1 MNASISYSDGIK
13 SVYDALHMGQ
23 IDQALKLTQDLDKLE
38 ELTTIQQ
45 MTRNVAKAKVLIEI
59 GDTDEA
65 LNIIQKVLGDKAIV
79 DDKPLHAR
87 AKATHA
93 RAMVMFGEHGD
104 ALSLAEEVERLYE
117 KMIESEK
124 EESEPI
130 VAEMKGLIGLIYNN
144 QGELDAAL
152 QQYKDSMSI
161 CKKLNLRKDL
171 GMLHFN
177 MGSVYKLQDKL
188 SLSITYLEQAVE
200 IFRDINYYE
209 AETTTLQA
217 LEEIHRMQGDE
228 DLAFVYKRKQDSLT
242 EKLQF
247 TKFQLEATKEK
258 QNLERVIEK
267 LNSENIELKQQ
278 IWSYKFEI
286 DASEGATDE
295 SRTLPGTLLQTT
307 TDELEKTRKELEKT
321 KDLYEE
327 VRSELSNNLSDQR
340 EIEQK
345 LRLEFDQ
352 HKTKSETEIK
362 SLQSVLESTNA
373 DKTVEAQKSR
383 VTELALDEKLREL
396 EKLETKL
403 KEFDTIKSQMGQEA
417 TIIAELKKEKT
428 DFQAELS
435 KLSDK
440 NSIMEAKIELL
451 NETIEKGKEEGHIG
465 LDDIKIQYEREIAEL
480 KDRILEM
487 SNFENRANTLSDD
500 LLKANEKVR
509 ELKSELTNYKNR
521 YENVERELSKEKTT
535 ARFESKKPTKDQR
548 IPLQPRPQTRQP
560 LTSPMAGTKPIH
572 ARGLPGTLEDF
583 LNKDK
588 LAQKISEILKN
599 RPKIQLRMLSMQ
611 LGSSPAKIIDTI
623 SQLEDKG
630 FLKVNYAYKEDPNP
644 EITKAK

>member
-1 MNASISYSDGIK
+1 
-13 SVYDALHMGQ
+13 MGQ

-38 ELTTIQQ
+38 ELTTMQQ

-65 LNIIQKVLGDKAIV
+65 LNIIQKVLGDKAIT
-79 DDKPLHAR
+79 DNKPLHAR

-130 VAEMKGLIGLIYNN
+130 VAEMKSLIGLIYNN

-177 MGSVYKLQDKL
+177 IGSVYKLQDKL

-228 DLAFVYKRKQDSLT
+228 DLAFVYKQKQDSLT

-247 TKFQLEATKEK
+247 TKFQLESTKEK
-258 QNLERVIEK
+258 QNLERLIEK
-267 LNSENIELKQQ
+267 LNNENIELKQQ

-307 TDELEKTRKELEKT
+307 TNELEKTRKELEKT

-327 VRSELSNNLSDQR
+327 VRSELSNNLTDQR

-352 HKTKSETEIK
+352 YKTKSESEIK
-362 SLQSVLESTNA
+362 SLKSELESTNA
-373 DKTVEAQKSR
+373 EKTVEAQKSR

-403 KEFDTIKSQMGQEA
+403 KELDTIKSQMGQEA
-417 TIIAELKKEKT
+417 TIIAELKKEKI

-451 NETIEKGKEEGHIG
+451 NETIDKGKKEGHIG
-465 LDDIKIQYEREIAEL
+465 LDDLKIQYEQEIAEL
-480 KDRILEM
+480 KDRIFAM
-487 SNFENRANTLSDD
+487 SNVENRANTLSDD
-500 LLKANEKVR
+500 LLKANDKVR
-509 ELKSELTNYKNR
+509 ELKSELNNYKNR
-521 YENVERELSKEKTT
+521 YENAERELSKEKTT
-535 ARFESKKPTKDQR
+535 ARFDSKKPTKDQR
-548 IPLQPRPQTRQP
+548 IPLQPRPQTKQP

>member
-1 MNASISYSDGIK
+1 SISYSDGIK

-38 ELTTIQQ
+38 ELTTMQQ

-65 LNIIQKVLGDKAIV
+65 LNIIQKVLGDKAIT
-79 DDKPLHAR
+79 DNKPLHAR

-130 VAEMKGLIGLIYNN
+130 VAEMKSLIGLIYNN

-177 MGSVYKLQDKL
+177 IGSVYKLQDKL

-228 DLAFVYKRKQDSLT
+228 DLAFVYKQKQDSLT

-247 TKFQLEATKEK
+247 TKFQLESTKEK
-258 QNLERVIEK
+258 QNLERLIEK
-267 LNSENIELKQQ
+267 LNNENIELKQQ

-307 TDELEKTRKELEKT
+307 TNELEKTRKELEKT

-327 VRSELSNNLSDQR
+327 VRSELSNNLTDQR

-352 HKTKSETEIK
+352 YKTKSESEIK
-362 SLQSVLESTNA
+362 SLKSELESTNA
-373 DKTVEAQKSR
+373 EKTVEAQKSR

-403 KEFDTIKSQMGQEA
+403 KELDTIKSQMGQEA
-417 TIIAELKKEKT
+417 TIIAELKKEKI

-451 NETIEKGKEEGHIG
+451 NETIDKGKKEGHIG
-465 LDDIKIQYEREIAEL
+465 LDDLKIQYEQEIAEL
-480 KDRILEM
+480 KDRIFAM
-487 SNFENRANTLSDD
+487 SNVENRANTLSDD
-500 LLKANEKVR
+500 LLKANDKVR
-509 ELKSELTNYKNR
+509 ELKSELNNYKNR
-521 YENVERELSKEKTT
+521 YENAERELSKEKTT
-535 ARFESKKPTKDQR
+535 ARFDSKKPTKDQR
-548 IPLQPRPQTRQP
+548 IPLQPRPQTKQP

>member
-38 ELTTIQQ
+38 ELTTMQQ

-65 LNIIQKVLGDKAIV
+65 LNIIQKVLGDKAIT
-79 DDKPLHAR
+79 DNKPLHAR

-130 VAEMKGLIGLIYNN
+130 VAEMKSLIGLIYNN

-177 MGSVYKLQDKL
+177 IGSVYKLQDKL

-228 DLAFVYKRKQDSLT
+228 DLAFVYKQKQDSLT

-247 TKFQLEATKEK
+247 TKFQLESTKEK
-258 QNLERVIEK
+258 QNLERLIEK
-267 LNSENIELKQQ
+267 LNNENIELKQQ

-307 TDELEKTRKELEKT
+307 TNELEKTRKELEKT

-327 VRSELSNNLSDQR
+327 VRSELSNNLTDQR

-352 HKTKSETEIK
+352 YKTKSESEIK
-362 SLQSVLESTNA
+362 SLKSELESTNA
-373 DKTVEAQKSR
+373 EKTVEAQKSR

-403 KEFDTIKSQMGQEA
+403 KELDTIKSQMGQEA
-417 TIIAELKKEKT
+417 TIIAELKKEKI

-451 NETIEKGKEEGHIG
+451 NETIDKGKKEGHIG
-465 LDDIKIQYEREIAEL
+465 LDDLKIQYEREITEL
-480 KDRILEM
+480 KDRIFAM
-487 SNFENRANTLSDD
+487 SDVENRANTLSDD

-521 YENVERELSKEKTT
+521 YENAERELSKEKTT
-535 ARFESKKPTKDQR
+535 ARFDSKKPTKDQR
-548 IPLQPRPQTRQP
+548 IPLQPRPQTKQP